1 MKPGIVGAIIYTGIA
16 LVGAGSFLAATILSG
31 DYDWVARLG
40 GAGWV
45 FLLSMII
52 LMPTVTPWVKRR
64 LGRAEARE
72 QTAHHM

>member
-1 MKPGIVGAIIYTGIA
+1 MRPGIVGAITCTGIS
-16 LVGAGSFLAATILSG
+16 LMGAGSFLAATILGG

-52 LMPTVTPWVKRR
+52 LMPTVTPWIKRR
-64 LGRAEARE
+64 LGRTEARE

>member
-1 MKPGIVGAIIYTGIA
+1 MHDQRAVYISA
-16 LVGAGSFLAATILSG
+16 LVYTVISLLGAAAFLAATTLRG

-52 LMPTVTPWVKRR
+52 LIPTVTPWVKNR
-64 LGRAEARE
+64 LGGR
-72 QTAHHM
+72 QG

>member
-1 MKPGIVGAIIYTGIA
+1 MKPGIVAAVIYTGVA
-16 LVGAGSFLAATILSG
+16 LLGAGSFLAATTLSG
-31 DYDWVARLG
+31 HYDWVARLG

-64 LGRAEARE
+64 LGRADARE
-72 QTAHHM
+72 QTVHHM

>member
-1 MKPGIVGAIIYTGIA
+1 MNERRASYISAIIYTSIA
-16 LVGAGSFLAATILSG
+16 LLVAGAFLAVTTLGG

-52 LMPTVTPWVKRR
+52 LMPTVTPWLKRR
-64 LGRAEARE
+64 LRR
-72 QTAHHM
+72 